1 MLVYV
6 DNHISSNITFFF
18 IDTNEGHSEVEA
30 DYEDKDQVDA
40 KVHVTNKDAN
50 KLPSESI
57 LLITAPFVVLK
68 CAMHVHEMKYLY
80 GGVCAT
86 VYTFLCMC
94 LGPL

>member
-40 KVHVTNKDAN
+40 KVHVTKMQTNY
-50 KLPSESI
+50 LVSQFYLSLH
-57 LLITAPFVVLK
+57 LLWS
-68 CAMHVHEMKYLY
+68 
-80 GGVCAT
+80 
-86 VYTFLCMC
+86 
-94 LGPL
+94 